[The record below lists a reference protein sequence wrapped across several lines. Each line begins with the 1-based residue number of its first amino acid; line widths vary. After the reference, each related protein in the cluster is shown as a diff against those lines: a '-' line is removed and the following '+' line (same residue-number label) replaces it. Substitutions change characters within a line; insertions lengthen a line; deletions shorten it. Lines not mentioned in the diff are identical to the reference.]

1 MSEICFQP
9 VCYAKSLFIENT
21 KILCNERDCP
31 EGLSLHKFFFFS
43 LENKFGD
50 ISGLVK

>member
-31 EGLSLHKFFFFS
+31 QGLSLHKFFFFP
-43 LENKFGD
+43 LKNKTGD